1 MKNKY
6 MNVKEY
12 RDFIKLFDFEEK
24 DRNKLEYII
33 HCVEE
38 IIRLKDSTP
47 QKSTKLYLKP
57 IMLPNDYREIN
68 KALNTQLEFLLEREK
83 QQKRKELIKSGF
95 LGEKLEEEMKKF
107 EKNKRKEL
115 GLRTRKNN
123 NEKFEGE
130 DFTLEDF
137 QNLKNK

>member
-47 QKSTKLYLKP
+47 QKSTRLYLKP